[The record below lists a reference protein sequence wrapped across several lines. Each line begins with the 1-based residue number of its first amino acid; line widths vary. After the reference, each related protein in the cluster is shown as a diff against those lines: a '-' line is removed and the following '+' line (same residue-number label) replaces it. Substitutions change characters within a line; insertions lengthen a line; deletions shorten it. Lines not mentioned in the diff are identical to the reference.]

1 MPARTLKTSIL
12 VALLAL
18 QTYGQAPSPTPKFE
32 VASLKPALS
41 PMQLREKGLPP
52 KQPIKNPSRF
62 EMYNVSMRVLLRQVY
77 QLDEYQKL
85 QAPDWIDKEFFSVAA
100 KLPNGAKQEQA
111 PEMLRALLA
120 ERCKLA
126 AHWETAEGTGY
137 ILSVGKDGPK
147 LKKTPADEGPNTNW
161 PVPSS
166 GNGRSV
172 VGAGQTAHGW
182 LVEYRVGDHLE
193 LVVQG
198 FTITELLNNFLVKKE
213 LDAPIVDRTA
223 LTGLYDFRLP
233 MAGLWFPKAS
243 NQTTEAADPAEADIF
258 KSMEKLGLKL
268 EKRKVPIKHLVVD
281 RLERVPTGN

>member
-1 MPARTLKTSIL
+1 MPTGTLKTSTL
-12 VALLAL
+12 MVLLGL
-18 QTYGQAPSPTPKFE
+18 QTYGQAPSAPPKVE

-52 KQPIKNPSRF
+52 KQPINNPSRF

-85 QAPDWIDKEFFSVAA
+85 QASDWIDKEFFSVAA
-100 KLPNGAKQEQA
+100 KLPNGAKQGQV

-161 PVPSS
+161 PVPN

-172 VGAGQTAHGW
+172 VGAGQTARGW
-182 LVEYRVGDHLE
+182 LVEYRVGNHVE
-193 LVVQG
+193 LAVQG
-198 FTITELLNNFLVKKE
+198 FTITELLDNYFVKRE
-213 LDAPIVDRTA
+213 LDAPIVDRTE
-223 LTGLYDFRLP
+223 LTGPYDFRLP
-233 MAGLWFPKAS
+233 MAGLWSQELPTKLRGPPIPLALTFF
-243 NQTTEAADPAEADIF
+243 Q
-258 KSMEKLGLKL
+258 SMEKSGLKL
-268 EKRKVPIKHLVVD
+268 ERRKVPVKHLVVD